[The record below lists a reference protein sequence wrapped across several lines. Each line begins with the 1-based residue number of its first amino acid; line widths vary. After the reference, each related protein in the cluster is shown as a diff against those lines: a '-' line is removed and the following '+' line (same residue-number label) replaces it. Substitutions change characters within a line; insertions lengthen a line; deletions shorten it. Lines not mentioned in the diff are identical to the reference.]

1 MEVIR
6 ETYRLLTPPAKAYL
20 GVVEIYHRG
29 HRDYIGALHYATA
42 RVEKIPLSTIN
53 YGFIDFLRERG
64 YELEGVVL
72 TPKALENWLRLV
84 ERRVRFSR
92 SYSSERHAMM
102 LFTDMCP
109 SKVFLQ

>member
-1 MEVIR
+1 MKSTI
-6 ETYRLLTPPAKAYL
+6 
-20 GVVEIYHRG
+20 GG

-72 TPKALENWLRLV
+72 TPKALEKLV
-84 ERRVRFSR
+84 EAGGEKS
-92 SYSSERHAMM
+92 
-102 LFTDMCP
+102 
-109 SKVFLQ
+109 